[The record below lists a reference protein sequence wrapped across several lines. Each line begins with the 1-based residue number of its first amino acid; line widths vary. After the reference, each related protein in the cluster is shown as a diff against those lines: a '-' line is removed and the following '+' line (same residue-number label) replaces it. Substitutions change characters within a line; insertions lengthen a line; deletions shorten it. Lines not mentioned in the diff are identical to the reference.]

1 MCDVCGPPHTPCGE
15 NKTKFSL
22 SHIFLDIHIFSLHYL
37 DTNEN
42 EDMER
47 ISISIFYDKSIEETK
62 FDDFFLLHQTHI
74 YITGM
79 WYDIGMVW
87 HGMEMGSFSK
97 HKNKSIGK
105 LEKNI
110 FYYLTSIPR
119 LHIAIPLWIDT
130 LFA

>member
-1 MCDVCGPPHTPCGE
+1 M
-15 NKTKFSL
+15 
-22 SHIFLDIHIFSLHYL
+22 

-97 HKNKSIGK
+97 HKNERIGK

-119 LHIAIPLWIDT
+119 LHIAIPLCIDT